1 MKKMRIF
8 QYNPPPPFSLFSLV
22 PGLKMKQE
30 ESTDQQSEQ
39 DQPFISIIN

>member
-8 QYNPPPPFSLFSLV
+8 QYNPPPSLFSLV

-39 DQPFISIIN
+39 DQPFILIIN

>member
-8 QYNPPPPFSLFSLV
+8 QYNPPSLFSLV

>member
-8 QYNPPPPFSLFSLV
+8 QYNPPPPLFFSLV